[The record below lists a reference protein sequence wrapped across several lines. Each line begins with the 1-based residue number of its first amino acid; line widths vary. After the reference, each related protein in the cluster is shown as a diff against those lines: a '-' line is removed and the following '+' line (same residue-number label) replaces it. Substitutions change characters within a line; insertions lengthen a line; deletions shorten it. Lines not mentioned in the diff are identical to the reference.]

1 MGGESEQGQPHL
13 SWKKHEENKVKK
25 PCATQQTFICAGSC
39 PSNNVCVCACCLHLC
54 VCMCVGVRAC
64 LCVHTT
70 GAPAGFVIISSSKTR
85 TPTHPSNTQTY
96 THKHKLV
103 YIITHMH
110 THAHTHHRAL
120 VTAVSDVSLHPSVE
134 LGRIHHGRS
143 WQEDQVNAL
152 LLERP
157 VRVRVDND
165 VLPHEDKAAVRRGA
179 LTPHAD
185 QVRRV

>member
-1 MGGESEQGQPHL
+1 ML
-13 SWKKHEENKVKK
+13 
-25 PCATQQTFICAGSC
+25 
-39 PSNNVCVCACCLHLC
+39 VCAYNRGTGGFRDYFKLQNTYAHPPLKHTNLH
-54 VCMCVGVRAC
+54 
-64 LCVHTT
+64 
-70 GAPAGFVIISSSKTR
+70 
-85 TPTHPSNTQTY
+85 TQTQAGIY
-96 THKHKLV
+96 H
-103 YIITHMH
+103 YP
-110 THAHTHHRAL
+110 HAHTHHRAL

-157 VRVRVDND
+157 VRMLVDNY
-165 VLPHEDKAAVRRGA
+165 VLPAPTHLLADKTAVRRGA